1 MNIKE
6 NSQPETGA
14 TGPDYKGAEIKFGKM
29 QHGCVKVKLF
39 PRNETGQV
47 AEINQK
53 YADSHFNGEN
63 VRLSWGLYFMF
74 EEIYFHVQK
83 HTKQ

>member
-39 PRNETGQV
+39 PRKSGRNKPK
-47 AEINQK
+47 I
-53 YADSHFNGEN
+53 
-63 VRLSWGLYFMF
+63 R
-74 EEIYFHVQK
+74 
-83 HTKQ
+83 